1 MECIGPGT
9 GRVGGTRPAAL
20 IVRARAPLRLGLA
33 GGGTD
38 VSPYCDLYGGMV
50 MNATIDRYA
59 YAMIAPREGGEA
71 CFHALDVGR
80 EEVRACDGEI
90 ECNGPLQLLKG
101 VYARV
106 SRDYLHGE
114 RPPLNVKTFS
124 DAPPGSGL
132 GSSSTM
138 VVALVQAFTEY
149 FSLPLG
155 EYEVAQL
162 AYEVERKDL
171 KLAGGKQ
178 DQYAAAFGG
187 FNFMEFYNGDRVVV
201 NPLRIKEWV
210 RAELEASLVLYFTGV
225 SRASAEI
232 IDQQSRNI
240 VAKDKRS
247 TEATHQLKEEAIRMK
262 ECVLKGD
269 LRGLGTTMQ
278 AGWEAKKRMAA
289 GITNPLIDRIE
300 RIAFANGAHA
310 AKVSGAG
317 GGGFIM
323 FMGDPER
330 RIELIRMLLAEGGS
344 ILDFHFTQ
352 QGATSWRIA

>member
-1 MECIGPGT
+1 M
-9 GRVGGTRPAAL
+9 

-38 VSPYCDLYGGMV
+38 VSPYCDLYGGHV
-50 MNATIDRYA
+50 MNATIERYA
-59 YAMIAPREGGEA
+59 YAIVGPGDRRES
-71 CFHALDVGR
+71 CFHALDVGH
-80 EEVRACDGEI
+80 EEIHSCDGAFDG
-90 ECNGPLQLLKG
+90 NGPLQLLKG

-106 SRDYLHGE
+106 SRDFLDGE
-114 RPPLNVKTFS
+114 RPALSVKTFS

-138 VVALVQAFTEY
+138 VVALVQAFAEY

-162 AYEVERKDL
+162 AYDIERKDL

-187 FNFMEFYNGDRVVV
+187 FNFMEFYADDRVVV
-201 NPLRIKEWV
+201 NPLRIKDWI

-225 SRASAEI
+225 SRASADI

-240 VAKDKRS
+240 VAKDQRS
-247 TEATHQLKEEAIRMK
+247 TEATHQLKQEAIHMK

-269 LRGLGTTMQ
+269 LRGLEATMQ

-289 GITNPLIDRIE
+289 GITNPLIDRVE
-300 RIAFANGAHA
+300 RVAFSSGAHA

-317 GGGFIM
+317 GGGFMM
-323 FMGDPER
+323 FLCDPER
-330 RIELIRMLLAEGGS
+330 RIGLIRALLAEGGS

>member
-1 MECIGPGT
+1 M
-9 GRVGGTRPAAL
+9 

-38 VSPYCDLYGGMV
+38 VSPYCDRYGGRV

-59 YAMIAPREGGEA
+59 YAIVSPRNGRDA
-71 CFHALDVGR
+71 CFHALDVGH
-80 EEVRACDGEI
+80 EETHDCGGELDGT
-90 ECNGPLQLLKG
+90 GPLQLLKG

-106 SRDYLHGE
+106 SRDFLHGE
-114 RPPLNVKTFS
+114 RPPLSVKTFS

-138 VVALVQAFTEY
+138 VVALVQAFAEY

-162 AYEVERKDL
+162 AYDIERNDL
-171 KLAGGKQ
+171 RLAGGKQ

-187 FNFMEFYNGDRVVV
+187 FNFMEFYAEGRVIV
-201 NPLRIKEWV
+201 NPLRIKDWV

-232 IDQQSRNI
+232 IDRQSRNI
-240 VAKDKRS
+240 DAGDQAA
-247 TEATHQLKEEAIRMK
+247 TEATHQLKDEAIRMK

-269 LRGLGTTMQ
+269 LRGLEATMQ
-278 AGWEAKKRMAA
+278 AGWEAKKRMAS
-289 GITNPLIDRIE
+289 GITNPLIDRME
-300 RIAFANGAHA
+300 QVAFANGARA

-317 GGGFIM
+317 GGGFMM
-323 FMGDPER
+323 FLCDPEH
-330 RIELIRMLLAEGGS
+330 RIGLSRALLAEGGTT
-344 ILDFHFTQ
+344 LDFHFTQ
-352 QGATSWRIA
+352 QGASAWRIA